1 MPDIMSNEPKKG
13 EVWWAKNMKFDN
25 DAGAKSRP
33 VVVISCDGETARVK
47 ICTTKSEGFKQRTEI
62 LDPIFA
68 GLDDKQS
75 YVVNEIKEVSRQKL
89 SRKLGE
95 LCIEDREALG
105 L

>member
-1 MPDIMSNEPKKG
+1 MAEPKKG
-13 EVWWAKNMKFDN
+13 EVWWVNNMKFDGN
-25 DAGAKSRP
+25 NGFKSRP
-33 VVVISCDGETARVK
+33 VVIISCDDQTARVK
-47 ICTTKSEGFKQRTEI
+47 ICTTRSEGIKQRTEL

-75 YVVNEIKEVSRQKL
+75 FVVNEIREVSRQKL

-95 LCIEDREALG
+95 LCVEDKENLG

>member
-1 MPDIMSNEPKKG
+1 MAEPKKG
-13 EVWWAKNMKFDN
+13 EVWWVNNMKFDN
-25 DAGAKSRP
+25 NAGAKSRP
-33 VVVISCDGETARVK
+33 VVVLSCDGETARVK
-47 ICTTKSEGFKQRTEI
+47 ICTTQPEGMKQRIEI

-89 SRKLGE
+89 TRKLGE
-95 LCIEDREALG
+95 LCDIDKDNLG